1 MTQLGRVISIQ
12 GPIVEVKCD
21 PSGVLPAIHE
31 IIETHTY
38 DGQKVVIEVE
48 EHLENHVVK
57 CIALTSTINV
67 PRNAQATA
75 LGSSIRV
82 PVGKEMFG
90 RVVNVMGEPIDR
102 KGEIQAKL
110 RLPIRKKVAALN
122 ANPDDTHSD
131 GCEILETGIK
141 IIDLLYPLV
150 KGSKSGIL
158 GGAALGKSLLTLEL
172 IHNVVER
179 HQGAC
184 IFTGVGERIREGNEL
199 YYELEKTKLLDKVI
213 MVFGQMNEPPG
224 ARFEVV
230 LTGITMA
237 EHLQAQKLD
246 VLFFVDNVFR
256 FAQAGAE
263 LSTLL
268 GRIPSETGYQPTL
281 FSEMGDFQERIRSR
295 QEGSI
300 TAIEAVFMPG
310 DDPTDPAVV
319 CIFSYLDSVMVLSRE
334 RVQAGLYPAIDPLSS
349 SSTHLDPD
357 VVGERHFGIAEEVL
371 KAFHKYEELKRIV
384 TVIGVEE
391 LSKADR
397 LIFERARKL
406 QNFLTQPFFTAEA
419 YTGKKGEYV
428 PLADTLEGCERILSG
443 GLDDQPEENLYMIGA
458 LRPSP
463 SPIQGKKGPRL
474 GDILVKNKWITPE
487 QLERASQRLTE
498 TGELLGSV
506 LVHMGYITGPNLVK
520 ALSEQRS
527 HQEGQPKRRIGD
539 ILVGKRW
546 ITPEQLE
553 RALQRHKE
561 TGELLGS
568 VLVHMGYISEEQL
581 LRALSEQLDRPA
593 IEL

>member
-1 MTQLGRVISIQ
+1 VTELGRVISIQ
-12 GPIVEVKCD
+12 GPIVEVKFD
-21 PSGVLPAIHE
+21 PSSVLPAIHE
-31 IIETHTY
+31 VIETHTY
-38 DGQKVVIEVE
+38 DGQKVVMEVE
-48 EHLENHVVK
+48 EHLENNVVK

-75 LGSSIRV
+75 LGSSIQV
-82 PVGKEMFG
+82 PVGTEMFG

-110 RLPIRKKVAALN
+110 KLPIRKKVTSLN
-122 ANPDDTHSD
+122 VNLDDTHRD
-131 GCEILETGIK
+131 GYEILETGIK

-150 KGSKSGIL
+150 KGSKSGVL

-199 YYELEKTKLLDKVI
+199 YYELEKTKLLDKVS

-230 LTGITMA
+230 LTGITIA

-246 VLFFVDNVFR
+246 VLFFVDNVYR

-281 FSEMGDFQERIRSR
+281 FSEMADFQERISSR
-295 QEGSI
+295 QDGSI

-319 CIFSYLDSVMVLSRE
+319 CTFSYLDSIMVLSRE

-371 KAFHKYEELKRIV
+371 KVFHKYEELKRIV
-384 TVIGVEE
+384 TVIGAEG

-443 GLDDQPEENLYMIGA
+443 QLDDHPEESLYMIGA

-463 SPIQGKKGPRL
+463 PIHGEKAPRL
-474 GDILVKNKWITPE
+474 GDILLKNK
-487 QLERASQRLTE
+487 
-498 TGELLGSV
+498 
-506 LVHMGYITGPNLVK
+506 
-520 ALSEQRS
+520 
-527 HQEGQPKRRIGD
+527 
-539 ILVGKRW
+539 W

-568 VLVHMGYISEEQL
+568 VLVHMGYITGANLVKALSEQRSHQKGQPRRRLGDFLVGERLITPEQLERALQRHKETGEFLGSVLVHMGYISEEEL
-581 LRALSEQLDRPA
+581 LRALSKQLDRPP

>member
-1 MTQLGRVISIQ
+1 MMQPGRVISIQ
-12 GPIVEVKCD
+12 GPIVEVKFP
-21 PSGVLPAIHE
+21 PSGGLPAVHE
-31 IIETHTY
+31 ILETHTY
-38 DGQKVVIEVE
+38 DGQRIVLEVE
-48 EHLENHVVK
+48 EHMENHVAK
-57 CIALTSTINV
+57 CVALASTVNI
-67 PRNAQATA
+67 PRNAPAIA
-75 LGSSIRV
+75 LGTSIQV
-82 PVGKEMFG
+82 PVGNELFG

-102 KGEIQAKL
+102 KGEIRAKE
-110 RLPIRKKVAALN
+110 RLPIRTKAAVLN
-122 ANPDDTHSD
+122 LDRDATRKD
-131 GCEILETGIK
+131 GYEILETGIK
-141 IIDLLYPLV
+141 VIDLLYPMV

-199 YYELEKTKLLDKVI
+199 YYELERTKLLDKVV

-230 LTGITMA
+230 LTGITIA
-237 EHLQAQKLD
+237 EHLQRQKLD

-281 FSEMGDFQERIRSR
+281 FSEMGEFQERIRSR
-295 QEGSI
+295 GEEGSI

-319 CIFSYLDSVMVLSRE
+319 CIFSYLDSIMVLSRE

-349 SSTHLDPD
+349 SSVHLDRD
-357 VVGERHFGIAEEVL
+357 VVGDRHFRIAEDILRVL
-371 KAFHKYEELKRIV
+371 NKYEELKRIV

-406 QNFLTQPFFTAEA
+406 QNFLTQPFYTAEA

-428 PLADTLEGCERILSG
+428 QLADTLGGCEKILG
-443 GLDDQPEENLYMIGA
+443 GDLDGQPEEALYMIGA
-458 LRPSP
+458 L
-463 SPIQGKKGPRL
+463 
-474 GDILVKNKWITPE
+474 T
-487 QLERASQRLTE
+487 T
-498 TGELLGSV
+498 
-506 LVHMGYITGPNLVK
+506 
-520 ALSEQRS
+520 
-527 HQEGQPKRRIGD
+527 
-539 ILVGKRW
+539 
-546 ITPEQLE
+546 
-553 RALQRHKE
+553 
-561 TGELLGS
+561 
-568 VLVHMGYISEEQL
+568 
-581 LRALSEQLDRPA
+581 
-593 IEL
+593 

>member
-12 GPIVEVKCD
+12 GPTVEVKFD
-21 PSGVLPAIHE
+21 RSSMLPAIHE

-38 DGQKVVIEVE
+38 DGQKVVLKVE
-48 EHLENHVVK
+48 EHLQNHVTR

-75 LGSSIRV
+75 LGTSLRV

-102 KGEIQAKL
+102 KGEVEAKL
-110 RLPIRKKVAALN
+110 RLPIRNTVGSLN
-122 ANPDDTHSD
+122 LNLD
-131 GCEILETGIK
+131 GIGGDECEILETGIK

-158 GGAALGKSLLTLEL
+158 GGAALGKSLLTLEV

-199 YYELEKTKLLDKVI
+199 YHELEKNKLLDKVS
-213 MVFGQMNEPPG
+213 MVFAQMNEPPG

-295 QEGSI
+295 PEGSI

-319 CIFSYLDSVMVLSRE
+319 CIFSYLDSIMVLSRE

-349 SSTHLDPD
+349 SSVHLDPD
-357 VVGERHFGIAEEVL
+357 VVGQRHFEIAEEAL
-371 KAFHKYEELKRIV
+371 KVFHKYEELKRIV
-384 TVIGVEE
+384 MVIGVDE

-397 LIFERARKL
+397 LIFERAKKL

-428 PLADTLEGCERILSG
+428 PVADTLEGCEKILSG
-443 GLDDQPEENLYMIGA
+443 HLDNQPEETLYMIGA
-458 LRPSP
+458 LEPLRRPSNSVKP
-463 SPIQGKKGPRL
+463 KLGEMLLEKKL
-474 GDILVKNKWITPE
+474 ITLE
-487 QLERASQRLTE
+487 QLEKALQRQQG

-506 LVHMGYITGPNLVK
+506 LVHMGYITGANLVK

-527 HQEGQPKRRIGD
+527 HQEGPPMRRLGD
-539 ILVGKRW
+539 ILVGKRL

-553 RALQRHKE
+553 RALQRHNE
-561 TGELLGS
+561 SGEFLGS
-568 VLVHMGYISEEQL
+568 VLVHMG
-581 LRALSEQLDRPA
+581 
-593 IEL
+593 

>member
-1 MTQLGRVISIQ
+1 MTQAGRVVSIQ
-12 GPIVEVKCD
+12 GPIVEIKFD
-21 PSGVLPAIHE
+21 PPSVPPAIHE
-31 IIETHTY
+31 IIETYTY
-38 DGQKVVIEVE
+38 DGQRIVMEVE
-48 EHLENHVVK
+48 EHLENHVAK
-57 CIALTSTINV
+57 CIALASTINV

-75 LGSSIRV
+75 LGSSIQV

-90 RVVNVMGEPIDR
+90 RVVNVMGEPIDG
-102 KGEIQAKL
+102 KGEIRAKL
-110 RLPIRKKVAALN
+110 RLPIRKQVAPLN
-122 ANPDDTHSD
+122 SNPYDTYRD
-131 GCEILETGIK
+131 GSEILETGIK
-141 IIDLLYPLV
+141 IIDLFYPLV

-199 YYELEKTKLLDKVI
+199 YYEFEKAKLLDKVG

-230 LTGITMA
+230 LTGITIA
-237 EHLQAQKLD
+237 EHLQAQRQD
-246 VLFFVDNVFR
+246 VLFFVDNVYR

-281 FSEMGDFQERIRSR
+281 FSEMSDFQERIRSR

-319 CIFSYLDSVMVLSRE
+319 CIFSYLDSIMVLSRE

-349 SSTHLDPD
+349 SSVHLDPD
-357 VVGERHFGIAEEVL
+357 VVGGRHFGIAEEAL
-371 KAFHKYEELKRIV
+371 KVFNKYEGLKRIV
-384 TVIGVEE
+384 TVIGVKE

-428 PLADTLEGCERILSG
+428 RLADTLEGCERILSG
-443 GLDDQPEENLYMIGA
+443 HLDDQPEETLYLIGA
-458 LRPSP
+458 LEPFQS
-463 SPIQGKKGPRL
+463 SSVSVQLKL
-474 GDILVKNKWITPE
+474 GEMLLERKLITPE
-487 QLERASQRLTE
+487 QLER
-498 TGELLGSV
+498 G
-506 LVHMGYITGPNLVK
+506 
-520 ALSEQRS
+520 
-527 HQEGQPKRRIGD
+527 
-539 ILVGKRW
+539 
-546 ITPEQLE
+546 LE
-553 RALQRHKE
+553 RHKE
-561 TGELLGS
+561 TGERLGS
-568 VLVHMGYISEEQL
+568 VLVNMGYISEKQL
-581 LRALSEQLDRPA
+581 LGDLSEPLDRPA
-593 IEL
+593 MER